1 MRKRNKVNNLGGNPL
16 HIKIK
21 PGQSV
26 ERAISLFK
34 RRVKESKLLIEL
46 REREHYLKPSVKK
59 RQQRNKAKLRRKKGQ
74 EN

>member
-1 MRKRNKVNNLGGNPL
+1 MKKRNKVNNLGGNPL

-46 REREHYLKPSVKK
+46 REREQYIKPSAKK
-59 RQQRNKAKLRRKKGQ
+59 RQQRNKAKLRRKKAQ

>member
-1 MRKRNKVNNLGGNPL
+1 LRKRNKVNNLGGNPL

-59 RQQRNKAKLRRKKGQ
+59 RQQKNKAKLRRKKAQ